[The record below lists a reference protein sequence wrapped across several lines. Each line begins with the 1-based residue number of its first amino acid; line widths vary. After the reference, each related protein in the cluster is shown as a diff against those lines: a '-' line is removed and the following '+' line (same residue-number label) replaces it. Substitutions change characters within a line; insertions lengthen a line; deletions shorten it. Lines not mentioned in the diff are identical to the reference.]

1 MFDHAP
7 QTSWV
12 ALLLVG
18 VKTNNLSFYYYTQK
32 IHNFA
37 MFNVYDMHANVKK
50 DLAKSW
56 ASNFFFR
63 CFPFFFRFFLSLAGE
78 LSVFFQHCRNS
89 SKDILPCNCFWNFLN
104 RHTFLSFLFRVVTL
118 RACDWKFY
126 HFILYRL
133 LYMYVQVFDFIF
145 QSFTYLGK
153 VANLNNS

>member
-50 DLAKSW
+50 VLAKSW
-56 ASNFFFR
+56 AI
-63 CFPFFFRFFLSLAGE
+63 
-78 LSVFFQHCRNS
+78 
-89 SKDILPCNCFWNFLN
+89 K
-104 RHTFLSFLFRVVTL
+104 
-118 RACDWKFY
+118 
-126 HFILYRL
+126 
-133 LYMYVQVFDFIF
+133 
-145 QSFTYLGK
+145 
-153 VANLNNS
+153 